1 MSDIREDWAATVVGQ
16 ALNPDRF
23 AGNQC
28 VDVTDH
34 FGEFIFGVPW
44 QQCVGGVRGAKD
56 LLDRA
61 PDEYWTRIDY
71 SHGFI
76 PQRFDVLVYAGDSL
90 NEWGHTAIVE
100 SADKI
105 GINVIQQDGFAA
117 PHQFVDGNWYSAKPA
132 HRARLAYSARGTGLL
147 LGVLRARPDKL
158 RAGTIQLTPQSTIT
172 PLTPIQEDD
181 MSAEEVLSW
190 PIERTD
196 GQKSTVAV
204 ELAKIGPDQQKLAKR
219 VEELFDFVEGVNEKV
234 DEVVG
239 NGRKTF
245 WNSEESKILLQNMP
259 AEEVA
264 DKLVAAGIAKEVL
277 AELGALLGKA
287 AAE

>member
-1 MSDIREDWAATVVGQ
+1 MSDIREDWAVTTVGQ

-34 FGEFIFGVPW
+34 FGECIFGVPW

-71 SHGFI
+71 YHGFI
-76 PQRFDVLVYAGDSL
+76 PERFDVLVYAGDDL
-90 NEWGHTAIVE
+90 NEWGHTAVVE

-132 HRARLAYSARGTGLL
+132 HRARLAYSARGTGRL
-147 LGVLRARPDKL
+147 LGVLRARPEKL
-158 RAGTIQLTPQSTIT
+158 RAGGTIQLQSASTIT
-172 PLTPIQEDD
+172 PITPIQEVEV
-181 MSAEEVLSW
+181 SAEEVFNKKLTLKNGAESTFENQVLNISDDLSKVLKRQ
-190 PIERTD
+190 EEDRNYAQAVNGKLD
-196 GQKSTVAV
+196 GIIN
-204 ELAKIGPDQQKLAKR
+204 LI
-219 VEELFDFVEGVNEKV
+219 
-234 DEVVG
+234 
-239 NGRKTF
+239 
-245 WNSEESKILLQNMP
+245 
-259 AEEVA
+259 
-264 DKLVAAGIAKEVL
+264 AALPTEVL
-277 AELGALLGKA
+277 RQKITTVDGRETTLETEVKWLPTNFQAVQSGGKA
-287 AAE
+287 

>member
-1 MSDIREDWAATVVGQ
+1 MSDIREDWAASVVGQ

-34 FGEFIFGVPW
+34 FAEFIFGVPW

-76 PQRFDVLVYAGDSL
+76 PERFDVLVYAGDSL
-90 NEWGHTAIVE
+90 NEWGHTAVVE
-100 SADKI
+100 SADNI

-132 HRARLAYSARGTGLL
+132 HRARLAYSARGTGRL
-147 LGVLRARPDKL
+147 LGVLRARPEKL

-172 PLTPIQEDD
+172 PITEVDD
-181 MSAEEVLSW
+181 M
-190 PIERTD
+190 T
-196 GQKSTVAV
+196 
-204 ELAKIGPDQQKLAKR
+204 PDQLLNFEFELKSGAKTTM
-219 VEELFDFVEGVNEKV
+219 LTQF
-234 DEVVG
+234 
-239 NGRKTF
+239 
-245 WNSEESKILLQNMP
+245 QNMDENNRAMLAQQQASQRYAEAVNGKIDDLAQALP
-259 AEEVA
+259 ASTLDEQITMPDGRVTTPRQEIA
-264 DKLVAAGIAKEVL
+264 WLAANFE
-277 AELGALLGKA
+277 ALQTNIQAGK
-287 AAE
+287 